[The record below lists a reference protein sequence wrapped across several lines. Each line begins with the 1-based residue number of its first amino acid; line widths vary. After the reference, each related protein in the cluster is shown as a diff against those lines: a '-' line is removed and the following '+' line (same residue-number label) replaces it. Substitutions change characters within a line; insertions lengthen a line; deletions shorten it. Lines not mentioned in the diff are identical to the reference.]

1 MTIALNRFISR
12 SVDRCRSFFQLLH
25 KRKGFEWTKECNL
38 AFEELKEYLSRPP
51 ILSKLEKEEV
61 FFAYIMVTCHA
72 MSLVLVKMEAK
83 VQKPIYYVSKSLQ
96 EVKTRYL
103 PLKKAILGIVH
114 AMRKLP
120 YYFQAHT
127 VVVLTQLHLQL
138 LL

>member
-1 MTIALNRFISR
+1 MTVALNRFISQ
-12 SVDRCRSFFQLLH
+12 SVDRCRSFFQLIH

-51 ILSKLEKEEV
+51 ILSRLEKEEV
-61 FFAYIMVTCHA
+61 FFAYIVVTCHA

-83 VQKPIYYVSKSLQ
+83 VQKSIYYVSKSLQ

-103 PLKKAILGIVH
+103 PLKKAILVIVH

-127 VVVLTQLHLQL
+127 VVVFTQLHLQL